1 VRTDPAIGA
10 PIDSGN
16 TIVIYISS
24 GPQQVEVPDV
34 EGRTEGEARVTLNTR
49 GLAVEV
55 IYVDVPA
62 GSLNDGKVIS
72 QGVPFKT
79 MVDPTTSIK
88 LTVGK
93 AVVATTLA
101 PAPSPAPTV
110 APTPTAAPTPTVAPT
125 TSGA

>member
-1 VRTDPAIGA
+1 
-10 PIDSGN
+10 
-16 TIVIYISS
+16 
-24 GPQQVEVPDV
+24 VPDV

-88 LTVGK
+88 LTVGR
-93 AVVATTLA
+93 AVVATTTSVSTSTTTVSVTSA
-101 PAPSPAPTV
+101 PM
-110 APTPTAAPTPTVAPT
+110 TPT
-125 TSGA
+125 SGG